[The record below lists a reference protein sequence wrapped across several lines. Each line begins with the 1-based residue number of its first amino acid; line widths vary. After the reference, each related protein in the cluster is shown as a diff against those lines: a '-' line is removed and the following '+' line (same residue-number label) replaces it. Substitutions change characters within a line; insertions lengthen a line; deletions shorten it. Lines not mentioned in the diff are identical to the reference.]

1 MGFGQ
6 GRVAEWVARG
16 LARAR
21 RGLAAGAAI
30 LAAGAVPG
38 AAVGP
43 EAAPPQPAPVFF
55 RIGTGATGGTYYPV
69 AATVAHVISAPPGS
83 RPCEAGGP
91 CGVPGL
97 VAAAV
102 ATAGSVENIDLVEG
116 GRLESAFVQGDV
128 AAWAHA
134 GQSVWQGRPARNL
147 RAIAALYPEAVQ
159 IVTRA
164 GSGIA
169 RLEDLRGRRVSL
181 DAPGSGTLLEAGMIL
196 SAAGLDG
203 SDMQILHLS
212 LDQAVSALE
221 AGRIDAFFLVAGY
234 PATAVAELSHR
245 VPLNLVALDPAL
257 IARVAAADP
266 CFSPASIPAGTY
278 GGQAAP
284 VPSLAVR
291 AQWVTSAS
299 QPEALIHDITAALWS
314 PQTLGTL
321 RDGDTRGQKLVLR
334 DALDVT
340 VPLHPGAA
348 RFYREQGLLD

>member
-6 GRVAEWVARG
+6 GRVAGWAARG
-16 LARAR
+16 LARVR
-21 RGLAAGAAI
+21 RGLAAAAI
-30 LAAGAVPG
+30 LAAGGIPAMAG
-38 AAVGP
+38 GP
-43 EAAPPQPAPVFF
+43 ETVGQQPAPVFF

-102 ATAGSVENIDLVEG
+102 ATAGSVENIARIED

-134 GQSVWQGRPARNL
+134 GRWAWQGRAARSL

-164 GSGIA
+164 GSGIE
-169 RLEDLRGRRVSL
+169 RLDDLRGRRVSL
-181 DAPGSGTLLEAGMIL
+181 DMPGSGTLLEARLIL
-196 SAAGLDG
+196 SAAGLDA
-203 SDMQILHLS
+203 SDIQIHHLS
-212 LDQAVSALE
+212 LDQAVAALE
-221 AGRIDAFFLVAGY
+221 ADEIDAFFLVAGY

-245 VPLNLVALDPAL
+245 VPLNLVALDAAL
-257 IARVAAADP
+257 VARITAADP
-266 CFSPASIPAGTY
+266 CFSAASIPADTY
-278 GGQAAP
+278 DGQAAP

-291 AQWVTSAS
+291 AQWVTSAD
-299 QPEALIHDITAALWS
+299 QPEALIHDIAAALWS
-314 PQTLGTL
+314 PRTLDTL
-321 RDGDTRGQKLVLR
+321 ENGDTRGQRILLQ

-348 RFYREQGLLD
+348 RFYRERGLLH